1 MKVLIGISPRG
12 CISFV
17 SDAWGGRASDRHITL
32 NSSFL
37 ERVDPGDQIMADRG
51 FLIREEVM
59 MRRADLVIPPAA
71 KGAQQ
76 MSAGDVKATTKEIA
90 NLRIH
95 VERAIQRLK
104 TLTFRIRKYTLP
116 LTLLPV
122 IDNIVITCAALCN
135 LYGPLIV

>member
-59 MRRADLVIPPAA
+59 MRRAELVIPPAA

-76 MSAGDVKATTKEIA
+76 MSAGDVKATKEIA

-104 TLTFRIRKYTLP
+104 TFRIL
-116 LTLLPV
+116 
-122 IDNIVITCAALCN
+122 
-135 LYGPLIV
+135 